1 VKASNPKPKID
12 IYTRVTDQ
20 IVAMIEA
27 GTRPWCQPWKASTG
41 TGTLSRPLRANGLPY
56 RGINVLLLWSEALD
70 KGYCTN
76 TWITY
81 KQAEALGAHVRK
93 GEHGAMVV
101 YANTVHKTEVDERG
115 DEVEQSIPFLK
126 AYTVFNIAQ
135 VENLPPD
142 LVPQRSDEEAIAG
155 DLMAEPEAFFQATGA
170 QFPHGG
176 NRAFFA
182 PGPDFIQLPE
192 PGCFTDAVSYTATK
206 AHELAHWTGHKDR
219 LSREFG
225 IRFGDEAY
233 AFEELVAEVA
243 SAFLCADMGIS
254 VEPRD
259 DHAAYLSSW
268 LQVLKQDKRAIFS
281 AASHAQKAVD
291 FLHALVVMDTSNA

>member
-1 VKASNPKPKID
+1 MKSSNPKID

-20 IVAMIEA
+20 IVAALEA
-27 GTRPWCQPWKASTG
+27 GARPWCQPWRSGDGA
-41 TGTLSRPLRANGLPY
+41 GTLSRPLRLNGIPY
-56 RGINVLLLWSEALD
+56 RGINVLLLWSEAEE
-70 KGYCTN
+70 KRYSGN
-76 TWITY
+76 TWMTY

-93 GEHGAMVV
+93 GERGSMVV
-101 YANTVHKTEVDERG
+101 YANTITKAEVDDRG

-135 VENLPPD
+135 IENLPAD
-142 LVPQRSDEEAIAG
+142 LTPQRAEEASTIE
-155 DLMAEPEAFFQATGA
+155 LMEEPEAFFRATGA
-170 QFPHGG
+170 SFRHGG
-176 NRAFFA
+176 SRAFFA

-192 PGCFTDAVSYTATK
+192 PGSFKDSVSYVATK
-206 AHELAHWTGHKDR
+206 AHELAHWTGHKSR
-219 LSREFG
+219 LAREFG
-225 IRFGDEAY
+225 LRFGDEAY
-233 AFEELVAEVA
+233 AFEELVAEIS

-254 VEPRD
+254 LEPRE

-291 FLHALVVMDTSNA
+291 YLHGLVLENGCCV

>member
-1 VKASNPKPKID
+1 MKASSPNPKTD

-20 IVAMIEA
+20 IVATIEA
-27 GTRPWCQPWKASTG
+27 GTRPWCQPWRVSTG
-41 TGTLSRPLRANGLPY
+41 AGTLSRPLRANGLPY

-70 KGYCTN
+70 KGYSSCT
-76 TWITY
+76 WMTY
-81 KQAEALGAHVRK
+81 KQAQALGANVRK

-101 YANTVHKTEVDERG
+101 YANTVHKTEIDDRG

-126 AYTVFNIAQ
+126 AYTVFNIDQ
-135 VENLPPD
+135 VENLPSD
-142 LVPQRSDEEAIAG
+142 LVPQRSEEASAV
-155 DLMAEPEAFFQATGA
+155 DLMPEPEAFFRATGA
-170 QFPHGG
+170 RFRHGG
-176 NRAFFA
+176 GRAFFA

-192 PGCFTDAVSYTATK
+192 PGCFRDAASYTATK

-219 LSREFG
+219 LAREFG
-225 IRFGDEAY
+225 LRFGDEAY
-233 AFEELVAEVA
+233 AFEELVAEIA

-254 VEPRD
+254 MEPRE

-281 AASHAQKAVD
+281 AAAHAQKAVD
-291 FLHALVVMDTSNA
+291 FLHELVSADIPTA